1 MHISDKE
8 RAPRHD
14 SEKNIN
20 VRVIDKEEAAE
31 ASYESEHSEL
41 CDVECECKKNP
52 GGKQK
57 VKKSQMDKGQGY
69 YY

>member
-52 GGKQK
+52 GGK
-57 VKKSQMDKGQGY
+57 
-69 YY
+69 